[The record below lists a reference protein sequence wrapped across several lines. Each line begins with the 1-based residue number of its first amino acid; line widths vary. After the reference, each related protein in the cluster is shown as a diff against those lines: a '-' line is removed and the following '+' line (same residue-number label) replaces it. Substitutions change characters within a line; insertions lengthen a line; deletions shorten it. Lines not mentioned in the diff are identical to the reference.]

1 MKTGIIVYLSDSE
14 SNKCKADPEKTL
26 KKMLMGA
33 DRVEV
38 ITATSGHFDILD
50 AWLDLTIKGMQRIFC
65 RVAECTDTGELKLTD
80 RTLRLCG

>member
-14 SNKCKADPEKTL
+14 SKKCKVDPEKTL
-26 KKMLMGA
+26 KKMLMEA

-38 ITATSGHFDILD
+38 ITATSGHFNILD

-65 RVAECTDTGELKLTD
+65 RVAQCTDTGELELTD